1 MRTLVSARA
10 ADSHTT
16 SDIAVTGTGRD
27 ATSVE
32 EVPDM
37 TTEQPPRSP
46 VYHYQQLTSGLA
58 IAALVLGI
66 VGFSPLAVIFGHVAV
81 HKINKGSG
89 ESGRGMAVA
98 GLVLGWIG
106 VAAFLLVLILVV
118 VAIGSSEQSIGY

>member
-1 MRTLVSARA
+1 
-10 ADSHTT
+10 
-16 SDIAVTGTGRD
+16 
-27 ATSVE
+27 
-32 EVPDM
+32 M

-46 VYHYQQLTSGLA
+46 VYHYQQPTSGLA